1 MRASVFSW
9 LPVAASAALAV
20 TASAALATGCDKGS
34 DGPAPAPL
42 VPTGVS
48 APSPAQAP
56 APPAL
61 PEIIVDPANVTIGK
75 DHVPAVPLGLTDRVA
90 TLLDP
95 AWLGGSPEHPDVRT
109 MDVVVMR
116 NVKPSQVDAV
126 MLALRHA
133 KASGAILKTEARDGT
148 TQKLAL
154 SFASHVPDCAAVAW
168 IAKDAAIDVWP
179 AGGGVAK
186 RVIRG
191 LAGPDVTLGLEAIE
205 SRSEACGS
213 SSLVIGADE
222 AMTWGLVFDLATSAL
237 GNRGRTA
244 ILVTNVTPGRRVD
257 LK

>member
-1 MRASVFSW
+1 MRALISSW

-20 TASAALATGCDKGS
+20 TASAALAIGCDKGS
-34 DGPAPAPL
+34 DGPPPAPPA
-42 VPTGVS
+42 PTGVS
-48 APSPAQAP
+48 TPSPAQAP

-75 DHVPAVPLGLTDRVA
+75 DHVPAAPLGLTDRVA

-95 AWLGGSPEHPDVRT
+95 AWLGGSPENPDVRT
-109 MDVVVMR
+109 MEVVDLR
-116 NVKPSQVDAV
+116 NDNPSQDDAV
-126 MLALRHA
+126 RHALRHA
-133 KASGAILKTEARDGT
+133 KASGATLKTEARDGT

-191 LAGPDVTLGLEAIE
+191 LAGPDITLGLEAIE

-213 SSLVIGADE
+213 SSLV
-222 AMTWGLVFDLATSAL
+222 ATSAL